1 MTKLI
6 IATLVAFLGLF
17 IRSFSG
23 FGSALVMTPILL
35 FFFDLRTTVVIVAI
49 IEIPASF
56 YVTIQARKNISSYYL
71 KTLVPLSLIGVAFGS
86 FILTKYDSS
95 LLKRVFG
102 GFTLLFTLRILIVL
116 HLANTKERQCPRVT
130 GFFTGLFGG
139 FMSGMFGTAGP
150 PVAIYLENQIKDK
163 KILRATMLTFF
174 LINDGCRLIYY
185 AFSRLITIEALKI
198 STIMLPVSF
207 IGAYLGKYTHLKIS
221 EYVFRMV
228 ISVVLLATGVLL
240 VLGK

>member
-6 IATLVAFLGLF
+6 VAVLVAFLGLF
-17 IRSFSG
+17 VRSFSG

-35 FFFDLRTTVVIVAI
+35 FFFDLRTTVVLIAI

-56 YVTIQARKNISSYYL
+56 YITIHARKNISPYYL
-71 KTLVPLSLIGVAFGS
+71 KMLVPLSLIGVAVGS

-102 GFTLLFTLRILIVL
+102 GFTLLFTLRIIIEL
-116 HLANTKERQCPRVT
+116 HLANTEKRKWPRVV
-130 GFFTGLFGG
+130 GFFTGIFGG
-139 FMSGMFGTAGP
+139 TMSGMFGTAGP

-163 KILRATMLTFF
+163 DTLRATMLTYF

-198 STIMLPVSF
+198 SAVMLPVSF

-221 EYVFRMV
+221 EYVFRLV
-228 ISVVLLATGVLL
+228 ISVVLFATGVLL